1 MNFLPKGDF
10 VEKAGKS
17 GKLGRNPN
25 NGLDTI
31 HDENI
36 IGPHLLYVFRVA
48 DEYHQLFIDHDHDD
62 KNYYIVESE
71 IQAFHDRRKLIRE

>member
-1 MNFLPKGDF
+1 MNFLLKGDF

-48 DEYHQLFIDHDHDD
+48 DEYHQFFIDHDHDG

-71 IQAFHDRRKLIRE
+71 IQVFHDRRKLIRE